1 MGCGTGVRNPALD
14 KAFPHGTLEIALSF
28 RGLDFGG
35 SWGAWEGSLWGSP
48 GYGFGGANEGRL
60 GRLEAI
66 AGSMARHLRALGPN
80 GFLPGAK
87 RSS

>member
-1 MGCGTGVRNPALD
+1 MGYWTGGRNPALD
-14 KAFPHGTLEIALSF
+14 KAFPHGTVEIPLSP

-60 GRLEAI
+60 GRLEARI
-66 AGSMARHLRALGPN
+66 APGVASPGSEFQLHGASIAL
-80 GFLPGAK
+80 L
-87 RSS
+87 